1 MNEIADLI
9 RGYINLKLNSCKEKL
24 AWDLSLVSSKAL
36 AALVMTMLGTVILQL
51 GGIATAFLIAEFT
64 GSFALGF
71 FIVFLIFA
79 ATLIILYINRDSLFL
94 NSMLKM
100 YRKIV
105 FGKERKQN

>member
-36 AALVMTMLGTVILQL
+36 AALVMTMLGAVILQL
-51 GGIATAFLIAEFT
+51 GGIATAFLIAELT

-79 ATLIILYINRDSLFL
+79 TALVILYIKRDTLFFD
-94 NSMLKM
+94 SMIKM

-105 FGKERKQN
+105 FGKGRKQN

>member
-1 MNEIADLI
+1 MNEIVELL
-9 RGYINLKLNSCKEKL
+9 RGYISLKINSCKEKL

-36 AALVMTMLGTVILQL
+36 AALVMTMLGAVIFQL
-51 GGIATAFLIAEFT
+51 GGIATAFFIAELT

-79 ATLIILYINRDSLFL
+79 TALLILYFKRDSLFMD
-94 NSMLKM
+94 SMLKM

-105 FGKERKQN
+105 FGKERKHN